1 MQWGKCRKDMNLQCS
16 LFHAGGQASHSYL
29 VSIGLKRI
37 LARVSWILPSH
48 AFFGNLSCMIP
59 NKQQI
64 WQTDCT
70 KRENHGTT
78 KWAHDATCFNS
89 TTGQLTCMPE
99 RFRSFWFQCDCAAQ
113 AILLMHLANL
123 IEQSKA
129 FPQLAT
135 SILTPFSWCLMT
147 LSERS
152 PI

>member
-113 AILLMHLANL
+113 AIVFSNFFKDFDFWLFVFL
-123 IEQSKA
+123 IQ
-129 FPQLAT
+129 
-135 SILTPFSWCLMT
+135 
-147 LSERS
+147 S
-152 PI
+152 PIKNLFKNCFF